1 MILLWNLRLSRA
13 SCYDHILHPEVKL
26 HVSVSN
32 PESLLTSYN
41 IALCPPEMD
50 HSRCRLDVGQCR
62 DCAGCLLLIRSGCHQ
77 ALIGQLPCSRTV
89 VGLVVLKI
97 MGIHSEAQ
105 SFLDLDV
112 FIEEGE
118 PDLITTTEAEQH
130 VVDGYEIDAETEQ
143 HIVLRDEIDHE
154 EREIDGGELFM
165 RYAILMVARLM
176 LKNMM
181 ILMMVI
187 MK

>member
-1 MILLWNLRLSRA
+1 MASWRKLTKLATRRVGSASNSCPQLLLRA
-13 SCYDHILHPEVKL
+13 STELSLVSSRSELSLELYDQTPKTLRI
-26 HVSVSN
+26 SVPTN
-32 PESLLTSYN
+32 ANDRWYT
-41 IALCPPEMD
+41 
-50 HSRCRLDVGQCR
+50 
-62 DCAGCLLLIRSGCHQ
+62 
-77 ALIGQLPCSRTV
+77 
-89 VGLVVLKI
+89 K
-97 MGIHSEAQ
+97 
-105 SFLDLDV
+105 LDV